1 MTEID
6 KKTNPL
12 LVNLVFSLSQAALM
26 QMGKVSNPV
35 TGKTERNLN
44 QAKVSID
51 MLEML
56 KEKTIGNLSNE
67 ELKFL
72 GDSVAQLQLN
82 FADEANKKDQDGE
95 SKDTTV
101 LH

>member
-1 MTEID
+1 MSDMD

-12 LVNLVFSLSQAALM
+12 LVNLVFSLGQAALM
-26 QMGKVSNPV
+26 QMGKISNPV

-56 KEKTIGNLSNE
+56 REKTIGNLSIE
-67 ELKFL
+67 EGKFL
-72 GDSVAQLQLN
+72 MTA
-82 FADEANKKDQDGE
+82 
-95 SKDTTV
+95 
-101 LH
+101 